1 MFFRLFSKINFQNK
15 RQYLE
20 KLILLI
26 EKEVSYS
33 NKVSSYNRIKDAIKT
48 CIRICPRHKKIF
60 QDIHKFFIQKKYYL
74 VNLRIIE
81 MKRLI
86 HNNQI

>member
-1 MFFRLFSKINFQNK
+1 MFCGLFSKINFQDK
-15 RQYLE
+15 KQSLE
-20 KLILLI
+20 KLILFI
-26 EKEVSYS
+26 EKEVSCS
-33 NKVSSYNRIKDAIKT
+33 NKVSSSNKIKETIKT
-48 CIRICPRHKKIF
+48 CIRICPRHKNIF
-60 QDIHKFFIQKKYYL
+60 QEIHKLFIQEKYYL

>member
-1 MFFRLFSKINFQNK
+1 MFCSLFSKINFQEK
-15 RQYLE
+15 KQSLE

-26 EKEVSYS
+26 EKAVSRS
-33 NKVSSYNRIKDAIKT
+33 NKVSSSNNIKDIIKT
-48 CIRICPRHKKIF
+48 CIRLCPRHKIIF
-60 QDIHKFFIQKKYYL
+60 QEIHSFFIQERYYL

>member
-1 MFFRLFSKINFQNK
+1 MFCSLFSKMNFQDK
-15 RQYLE
+15 KQSLE
-20 KLILLI
+20 KLILMI
-26 EKEVSYS
+26 EKEVSCS
-33 NKVSSYNRIKDAIKT
+33 NKVSSSNRIQDTIKT
-48 CIRICPRHKKIF
+48 CIRICPKHKIIF
-60 QDIHKFFIQKKYYL
+60 QDIHRLFIQERYYL

>member
-1 MFFRLFSKINFQNK
+1 MFCSLFSKINFQDRK
-15 RQYLE
+15 KSLE
-20 KLILLI
+20 KLILFL
-26 EKEVSYS
+26 EKEVSCS
-33 NKVSSYNRIKDAIKT
+33 NKISSSNRIKDTINT
-48 CIRICPRHKKIF
+48 CMRICPRHKIIF
-60 QDIHKFFIQKKYYL
+60 QDIQSFFIQERYYQ